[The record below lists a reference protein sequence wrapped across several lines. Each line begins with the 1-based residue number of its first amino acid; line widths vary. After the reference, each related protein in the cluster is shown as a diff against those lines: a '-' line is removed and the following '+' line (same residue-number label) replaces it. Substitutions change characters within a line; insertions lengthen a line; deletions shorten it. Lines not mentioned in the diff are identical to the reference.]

1 MNKFYTIE
9 FEVEYCKDNCMEG
22 NFNEKTVIKEVEEF
36 LKDRYGDRLNWFVIK
51 DSGKIIYNSNS
62 LRS

>member
-1 MNKFYTIE
+1 MNKNFIVE
-9 FEVEYCKDNCMEG
+9 FEAEYTEDNCMEG

-51 DSGKIIYNSNS
+51 DSGKIIY
-62 LRS
+62 RSK